1 MDFILNFTWYYV
13 IQFLIVLTV
22 LVYAHEW
29 GHYWVARRN
38 GVRVE
43 VFSIGF
49 GPELFGWNNKAG
61 TRWKISAIPLG
72 GYVKMLGQ
80 SDLPEDISEDGED
93 EDPISEEDKP
103 FSFQHKTLAQRAA
116 IVVAGPLANFLLAIV
131 LFAGL
136 IMTVG
141 TPRHY
146 AGVGNVLENSAAAQ
160 AGIKAGDRIVD
171 IDGEKV
177 VWFSDLVRIVSA
189 KPGVPLKVTI
199 LRGQGEITLLATPKS
214 ASRTG
219 EDGKPLKIGMLGVR
233 FDPEQAEYERQA
245 PWTAAWMGVR
255 QTYALTENILTY
267 LGEMITGARGAE
279 DLGGPLR
286 IAKLSGQMA
295 QGGID
300 NLIFFM
306 AALSVNLGL
315 INLFPIPLLD
325 GGHLMFF
332 VAEAIRGRP
341 LNARAQE
348 YGFRFGLILVLI
360 LMVFATWNDLVHL
373 RVIEFI
379 KDLIT

>member
-1 MDFILNFTWYYV
+1 MNFILEFTWYYIV
-13 IQFLIVLTV
+13 LFLFVLTV
-22 LVYAHEW
+22 LVYVHEW
-29 GHYWVARRN
+29 GHYWVARKN

-49 GPELFGWNNKAG
+49 GPEVYGWTNEAG

-80 SDLPEDISEDGED
+80 SDLPSDEEGEQ
-93 EDPISEEDKP
+93 PLSEEEQAV
-103 FSFQHKTLAQRAA
+103 SFQNKTLAQRAA
-116 IVVAGPLANFLLAIV
+116 IVVAGPLANFIFAIV

-146 AGVGNVLENSAAAQ
+146 AGVGNILPDSAAAE
-160 AGIKAGDRIVD
+160 ARLEVGDRIID
-171 IDGEKV
+171 IDGQEV

-189 KPGVPLKVTI
+189 NSGVPLKITV
-199 LRGQGEITLLATPKS
+199 LRGKEELTLAATPKIKK
-214 ASRTG
+214 RTDK
-219 EDGKPLKIGMLGVR
+219 DGNPVEIGLLGVR
-233 FDPEQAEYERQA
+233 FDPEQAEYERQNPLQA
-245 PWTAAWMGVR
+245 VWLGAR
-255 QTYALTENILTY
+255 QTFALTTNILSY
-267 LGEMITGARGAE
+267 LGEMIVGDRSAE
-279 DLGGPLR
+279 ELGGPLK

-295 QGGID
+295 QGGLD

-325 GGHLMFF
+325 GGHLLFMA
-332 VAEAIRGRP
+332 AEAIRGRP
-341 LNARAQE
+341 LDERTQE

-360 LMVFATWNDLVHL
+360 LMVFATWNDLVDL
-373 RVIEFI
+373 RVVEFI
-379 KDLIT
+379 KELII

>member
-1 MDFILNFTWYYV
+1 MNFILEFTWYYIV
-13 IQFLIVLTV
+13 LFLFVLTV
-22 LVYAHEW
+22 LVYVHEW
-29 GHYWVARRN
+29 GHYWVARKN

-49 GPELFGWNNKAG
+49 GPEVYGWTNEAG

-80 SDLPEDISEDGED
+80 SDLPSDEEGEQ
-93 EDPISEEDKP
+93 PLSEEEQAV
-103 FSFQHKTLAQRAA
+103 SFQNKTLAQRAA
-116 IVVAGPLANFLLAIV
+116 IVVAGPLANFIFAIV

-146 AGVGNVLENSAAAQ
+146 AGVGNILPDSAAAE
-160 AGIKAGDRIVD
+160 ARLEVGDRIID
-171 IDGEKV
+171 IDGQEV

-189 KPGVPLKVTI
+189 NPGVPLKITV
-199 LRGQGEITLLATPKS
+199 LRGKEELTLAATPKVQK
-214 ASRTG
+214 RTDK
-219 EDGKPLKIGMLGVR
+219 DGNPVEIGLLGVR
-233 FDPEQAEYERQA
+233 FDPEQAEYERQNPLQA
-245 PWTAAWMGVR
+245 VWLGAR
-255 QTYALTENILTY
+255 QTFALTTNILSY
-267 LGEMITGARGAE
+267 LGEMIVGDRSAE
-279 DLGGPLR
+279 ELGGPLK

-295 QGGID
+295 QGGFD

-325 GGHLMFF
+325 GGHLLFMA
-332 VAEAIRGRP
+332 VEAIRGRP
-341 LNARAQE
+341 LDERTQE

-360 LMVFATWNDLVHL
+360 LMVFATWNDLVDL
-373 RVIEFI
+373 RVVEFI
-379 KDLIT
+379 KELII